1 MVFLRLMT
9 SAYRILVISNRRG
22 ASYREAAREE
32 GRRHRGERDVLLQL
46 ENNRTLAPNCC
57 GGGSANGG
65 DIKSIRLEPAIT
77 AI

>member
-1 MVFLRLMT
+1 MVFLRLIT

-46 ENNRTLAPNCC
+46 ENNRALAPNCR
-57 GGGSANGG
+57 GRVRTEAT
-65 DIKSIRLEPAIT
+65 IKSIRLEPAIT

>member
-32 GRRHRGERDVLLQL
+32 RRRHRGERDVLLQL
-46 ENNRTLAPNCC
+46 ENNRTLAPNC
-57 GGGSANGG
+57 GGGSANRG
-65 DIKSIRLEPAIT
+65 DH
-77 AI
+77 

>member
-1 MVFLRLMT
+1 MT

-46 ENNRTLAPNCC
+46 ENNRTLALNCRKRAR
-57 GGGSANGG
+57 SNRAT
-65 DIKSIRLEPAIT
+65 IKSIRLGPATT
-77 AI
+77 AYD